1 ELEVRT
7 PRLGQGLSRA
17 VGVERAGGQYEV
29 TFQARALSGSERL
42 GYALQNGASLD
53 VVTGQAVVST
63 RWRQLQVRWRPPAD
77 AKFARFYVWPAA
89 PAAGFLLRDISVVA
103 RPPGATT
110 ASRFTL
116 DTRLKGSFYAY
127 LVAQRQEQ
135 QRRAIDSRLFAVGA
149 SLSAFATQPLRG
161 IGWGRF
167 VSYSSAHG
175 RYGDL
180 PTHDEYL
187 RFLAELG
194 AIGALLLAFVV
205 AVVAV
210 SAWNGARNELGIA
223 IAGML
228 ATGALAL
235 VFINGLVAPDVMM
248 PLAFAAAVA
257 CARAGVRPPV
267 PREAGSWWPLPDRL
281 RRGQPEAGQDQD
293 PAANRDAKPA
303 LTPGSPSP
311 PRGYRPAL
319 DGLRGVS
326 VVTIIAY
333 HMTTSVPGGF
343 LAVDIFFVLSGYLIT
358 SILLRELLRKG
369 RIRLA
374 EFWARRARRLLPAV
388 MLLVL
393 VCAFQIYH
401 AGDVSAWALRR
412 SDLLSTL
419 FYYANWHFIAT
430 DQSYFAGFL
439 GASPVRHTWT
449 LAIEEQF
456 YLVWPLVVFGAYRLA
471 RSTRLLAGV
480 IAAGIVA
487 SAVAM
492 VSVYSVENPS
502 RAYFGTDAR
511 ASSLLI
517 GAGLALLVARRPG
530 WLASARG
537 GAIARWAPLPIAA
550 TTLAGFGLLSDTGV
564 FYYHGGALI
573 FAALVALAIFVVEAA
588 PGGRMARVLSFLPLR
603 WTGQISYGLYLWYWP
618 VLVWSSGW
626 LPGDG
631 LLRKLA
637 ELAVIYA
644 AAATSYYVLERPIRE
659 GRLPG
664 LGLSRRRLAVAMPIL
679 LAAVAVVTVRLTT
692 LPTASLSTQL
702 AAVTPL
708 ACPQQTVIGPYSWCP
723 RQIGEPGAPVVASI
737 GDSTSQSLY
746 PGMREAAK
754 RRGWTYIEAAE
765 GGCSSLPLLFVQ
777 SDQPQYVARAKRCV
791 SGIRQVI
798 RGVRAR
804 YRPDVWVLTDRWPL
818 STMVTAAGKPLA
830 PTDPRRDALIEAA
843 LRSLLRQLTA
853 GGAHVLFVPT
863 PPAGEPVA
871 CALHKLAT
879 TTCNRSAFSERDPVT
894 AELTRT
900 VGAAVAGLRGVTL
913 VGIADLIC
921 PRGGQ
926 CVAIIDGTVVRYDG
940 IHFSGPFSRKLVP
953 IILERAQRHGLSFA
967 SHRHE

>member
-1 ELEVRT
+1 
-7 PRLGQGLSRA
+7 
-17 VGVERAGGQYEV
+17 
-29 TFQARALSGSERL
+29 
-42 GYALQNGASLD
+42 
-53 VVTGQAVVST
+53 
-63 RWRQLQVRWRPPAD
+63 
-77 AKFARFYVWPAA
+77 
-89 PAAGFLLRDISVVA
+89 VA
-103 RPPGATT
+103 
-110 ASRFTL
+110 
-116 DTRLKGSFYAY
+116 
-127 LVAQRQEQ
+127 
-135 QRRAIDSRLFAVGA
+135 
-149 SLSAFATQPLRG
+149 
-161 IGWGRF
+161 
-167 VSYSSAHG
+167 
-175 RYGDL
+175 
-180 PTHDEYL
+180 
-187 RFLAELG
+187 
-194 AIGALLLAFVV
+194 
-205 AVVAV
+205 
-210 SAWNGARNELGIA
+210 AWNGARNELGIA

-248 PLAFAAAVA
+248 PVAFAAAVA

-267 PREAGSWWPLPDRL
+267 AREAGSWWPLPDRL

-293 PAANRDAKPA
+293 PAANRDQDAKPDEKPA
-303 LTPGSPSP
+303 LAPGSPSP

-326 VVTIIAY
+326 VLTIIAY

-412 SDLLSTL
+412 SDLLGTL

-487 SAVAM
+487 SALAM
-492 VSVYSVENPS
+492 VAVYSVENPS

-537 GAIARWAPLPIAA
+537 GAIARWAALPIAA
-550 TTLAGFGLLSDTGV
+550 TALAGFGLLSDTGG

-588 PGGRMARVLSFLPLR
+588 PGGRMARALSFLPLR

-631 LLRKLA
+631 LQRKLA

-664 LGLSRRRLAVAMPIL
+664 LGLSRRRLAVAIPIL
-679 LAAVAVVTVRLTT
+679 LAVVAAVTVRLTT
-692 LPTASLSTQL
+692 LPTASLASQL
-702 AAVTPL
+702 AALTPL
-708 ACPQQTVIGPYSWCP
+708 YCPQQIVAGSYSWCP
-723 RQIGEPGAPVVASI
+723 RQIGKPGAPVVASI
-737 GDSTSQSLY
+737 GDSTSQALY

-777 SDQPQYVARAKRCV
+777 FDQPQYVARAKRCV
-791 SGIRQVI
+791 AGVPQVI

-818 STMVTAAGKPLA
+818 STMVTRAGKPLA

-863 PPAGEPVA
+863 PPPGEPVA

-879 TTCNRSAFSERDPVT
+879 TICDNAEYSERDRST
-894 AELTRT
+894 AELTRIVRT
-900 VGAAVAGLRGVTL
+900 AAAGLARVAL
-913 VGIADLIC
+913 VPITDVVC
-921 PRGGQ
+921 PGGGQ
-926 CVAIIDGTVVRYDG
+926 CLAIIDGTVVRYDG
-940 IHFSGPFSRKLVP
+940 IHYSGPFSRKLVP
-953 IILERAQRHGLSFA
+953 IILERAQRRGLSFA
-967 SHRHE
+967 LNRHE